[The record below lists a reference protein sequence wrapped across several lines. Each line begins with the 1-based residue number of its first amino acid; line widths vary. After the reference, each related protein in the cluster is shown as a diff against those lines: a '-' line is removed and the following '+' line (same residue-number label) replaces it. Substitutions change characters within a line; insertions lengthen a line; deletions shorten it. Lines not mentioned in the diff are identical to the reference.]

1 MNRLFIFT
9 LTLICHCLITSAQE
23 IEYAQP
29 VNTPESC
36 TSIMVGKKASADGSV
51 MTSHTC
57 DGNYRTWMDIVPAAT
72 YDRDTT
78 VAIRNGL
85 MHTEYPDDQTNV
97 ELKGTIPQARSTY
110 QFLNTSYPCLNEKQ
124 LGIGETTISGRKE
137 LVNKERY
144 VHDRRVGK
152 DCSSTLHDCPRCHS
166 PDR

>member
-1 MNRLFIFT
+1 MNRLFLFT
-9 LTLICHCLITSAQE
+9 LTLICHCLITTAQE

-78 VAIRNGL
+78 VAIRNGR

-110 QFLNTSYPCLNEKQ
+110 LFLNTSYPILN
-124 LGIGETTISGRKE
+124 
-137 LVNKERY
+137 
-144 VHDRRVGK
+144 
-152 DCSSTLHDCPRCHS
+152 
-166 PDR
+166 

>member
-1 MNRLFIFT
+1 MNRLFLFT
-9 LTLICHCLITSAQE
+9 LTLICHCLITTAQE

-78 VAIRNGL
+78 VAIRNGR
-85 MHTEYPDDQTNV
+85 MHTEYPGDQT
-97 ELKGTIPQARSTY
+97 
-110 QFLNTSYPCLNEKQ
+110 TS
-124 LGIGETTISGRKE
+124 S
-137 LVNKERY
+137 
-144 VHDRRVGK
+144 
-152 DCSSTLHDCPRCHS
+152 
-166 PDR
+166 